1 MGEERF
7 RFYGE
12 VRKPETHYYD
22 TWKILIANGI
32 SEEEMTKDI
41 EEAERLEKREMELAA
56 KWIEHHNADQSVP
69 EEPSG
74 DIP

>member
-1 MGEERF
+1 MHDPKQQDRLKNL
-7 RFYGE
+7 YGVE
-12 VRKPETHYYD
+12 F
-22 TWKILIANGI
+22 I
-32 SEEEMTKDI
+32 SEEELTKDI
-41 EEAERLEKREMELAA
+41 EEAERLEKREIELAA